1 MRPLNAAPL
10 VAPPRAAPRVLRRD
24 PAPSRAAYR
33 LQRLWLTPLVRGF
46 MRIGLPAVL
55 IVAAIAVWLGDAGRR
70 DEIVARYEAVKQQVR
85 DRPEFRVSLL
95 RIEGASPAVDAA
107 IRTMLPVSLPTSSF
121 ALDLEAL
128 RALIAS
134 LDAVAG
140 VELRVLK
147 GGVLQVTVTERV
159 PAILWRHATGVEI
172 LDASGHRIATLIE
185 REARPDLALIAGE
198 GAQEH
203 VAEALA
209 ILAAAGPI
217 LPRARGLV
225 RIGERRWDLVLDREQ
240 RVLLPETAPVQ
251 AVERMLALDRAEDLL
266 ARDFTVL
273 DLRNAAR
280 PTIRL
285 SAAAQVEYRRI
296 TGQATMVSQ

>member
-1 MRPLNAAPL
+1 MRPLSATPLAAT
-10 VAPPRAAPRVLRRD
+10 PRAMPRVLHRD

-33 LQRLWLTPLVRGF
+33 MQRLWLTPLVRDF
-46 MRIGLPAVL
+46 MRVGLPAVL
-55 IVAAIAVWLGDAGRR
+55 IAAGTGIWLGDAGRR
-70 DEIVARYEAVKQQVR
+70 DAIWAQYEAIKQQVR

-121 ALDLEAL
+121 ALDLESL

-147 GGVLQVTVTERV
+147 GGVLQVLVTERV
-159 PAILWRHATGVEI
+159 PAILWRHATGVEM

-185 REARPDLALIAGE
+185 REVRPDLALIAGE
-198 GAQEH
+198 GAEDH

-209 ILAAAGPI
+209 ILAAAKPV
-217 LPRARGLV
+217 LARARGLV
-225 RIGERRWDLVLDREQ
+225 RIGERRWDLVLDRDQ
-240 RVLLPETAPVQ
+240 RVLLPEAAPVQ

-273 DLRNAAR
+273 DLRIAAR

-285 SAAAQVEYRRI
+285 SEAAQDEYRRI
-296 TGQATMVSQ
+296 TGQPTRISQ